1 MAYCFNI
8 KKMDILNKL
17 IEDTL
22 KGCSFIFYSNEN
34 KYYVLTLIYNENL
47 LRIH

>member
-22 KGCSFIFYSNEN
+22 KGCSFIFDSNDK
-34 KYYVLTLIYNENL
+34 KYYVLTLILNNS
-47 LRIH
+47 